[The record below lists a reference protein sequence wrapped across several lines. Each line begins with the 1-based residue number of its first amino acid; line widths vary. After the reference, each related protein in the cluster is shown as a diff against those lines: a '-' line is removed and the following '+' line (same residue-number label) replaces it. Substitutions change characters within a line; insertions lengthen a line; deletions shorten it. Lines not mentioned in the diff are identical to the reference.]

1 MHGLSQTSLLTTL
14 TPIGL
19 EGKKIPR
26 EGRMMGNK
34 LWFWI
39 AITVY
44 LTTAFALYVYVAMKA
59 I

>member
-1 MHGLSQTSLLTTL
+1 
-14 TPIGL
+14 
-19 EGKKIPR
+19 
-26 EGRMMGNK
+26 MGNK